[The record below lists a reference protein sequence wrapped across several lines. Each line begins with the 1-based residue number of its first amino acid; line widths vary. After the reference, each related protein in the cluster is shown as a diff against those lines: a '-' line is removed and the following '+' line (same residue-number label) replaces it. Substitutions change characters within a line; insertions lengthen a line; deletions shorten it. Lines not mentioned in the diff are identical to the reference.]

1 MEWCEGGCVRRET
14 ARRGR
19 ESLKTERISR
29 RRLLALAAVAP
40 VLAAC
45 GETVAPRRL
54 SQLWPEP
61 SPDRA
66 AALATASWQGYWYA
80 RAVGSL
86 IATQSGLGL
95 PATTLEA
102 DHHAALAATRPDA
115 IPIALPFATATVD
128 GPATPG
134 APPQV
139 RQTDGVI
146 RVRTAALYMR
156 LLQALALTHQL
167 RAPAAPAAARAH
179 ELRLAAAYTALAV
192 EASDRI
198 QADLFRPRLGVLF
211 DSDDTYDPLGNIDLI
226 WATADAAGLALA
238 SGTKETAARLQFAAD
253 QLYAFYRKSLPD
265 TVDEAHRLVRAQAR
279 LGPVTARD
287 DFRAFIP
294 VQQRRIAYRLRDQ
307 QPADILETANA
318 LSALIR
324 LTPLMPP
331 DSGVSERAGD
341 LFLDLAT
348 SFDRDDGW
356 LRDRLTYTA
365 DEVASLLRAL
375 RLAAFH
381 GQPPIERRYA
391 RDLLVTAWDS
401 LVNRSVLMRGA
412 PPGRADGVAES
423 WEQHLED
430 TAYRHPAVPTD
441 TAPLFARAV
450 SRDASGWTSV
460 DPTLD
465 TASALELALE
475 SLWLHPTFEALGA
488 ESAA

>member
-1 MEWCEGGCVRRET
+1 M
-14 ARRGR
+14 
-19 ESLKTERISR
+19 
-29 RRLLALAAVAP
+29 
-40 VLAAC
+40 LAAC

-61 SPDRA
+61 SPERA
-66 AALATASWQGYWYA
+66 AALATAGWQGYWYA
-80 RAVGSL
+80 RYVGDI
-86 IATQSGLGL
+86 IATQPGLGL
-95 PATTLEA
+95 AATTLEV
-102 DHHAALAATRPDA
+102 DHHAALAATRPEA
-115 IPIALPFATATVD
+115 IPIALPFATAAVD
-128 GPATPG
+128 DPATQG
-134 APPQV
+134 GLPQV

-156 LLQALALTHQL
+156 LLQALARAHRL
-167 RAPAAPAAARAH
+167 RAPAAPATARAQ
-179 ELRLAAAYTALAV
+179 ELRLASAYAALAV
-192 EASDRI
+192 ETSDRI

-238 SGTKETAARLQFAAD
+238 SGKEETAARLQSAAD
-253 QLYAFYRKSLPD
+253 QLYAFYRKGLPD
-265 TVDEAHRLVRAQAR
+265 TVDEAHRMVRAQAR

-287 DFRAFIP
+287 DLRAFIP
-294 VQQRRIAYRLRDQ
+294 VQQRRLAYRLRDQ
-307 QPADILETANA
+307 QPANILEAANA

-348 SFDRDDGW
+348 SVDRDNGW

-365 DEVASLLRAL
+365 DEVATLLRAL
-375 RLAAFH
+375 RLAALH

-401 LVNRSVLMRGA
+401 LVNRSGLMRGA
-412 PPGRADGVAES
+412 PPGRADGVAQP
-423 WEQHLED
+423 WEQRLHES
-430 TAYRHPAVPTD
+430 AYRHPAVPTN
-441 TAPLFARAV
+441 TTPLFARAV

-475 SLWLHPTFEALGA
+475 SLWLHPTFEALSA

>member
-1 MEWCEGGCVRRET
+1 M
-14 ARRGR
+14 
-19 ESLKTERISR
+19 
-29 RRLLALAAVAP
+29 
-40 VLAAC
+40 LAAC
-45 GETVAPRRL
+45 GETVAPRRV
-54 SQLWPEP
+54 SQVLPEP
-61 SPDRA
+61 SPDSA
-66 AALATASWQGYWYA
+66 AALATAGWQGYWYA
-80 RAVGSL
+80 RYVASL
-86 IATQSGLGL
+86 IATQPGLGL

-238 SGTKETAARLQFAAD
+238 SGKKETAARLQSAAD
-253 QLYAFYRKSLPD
+253 QLYAFYRKSLPE

-307 QPADILETANA
+307 QPADILEAANA

-331 DSGVSERAGD
+331 DSGVGERAGD

-348 SFDRDDGW
+348 SFDRDHGW
-356 LRDRLTYTA
+356 LRDRFTYTA
-365 DEVASLLRAL
+365 LEVASLLRAL

-401 LVNRSVLMRGA
+401 LVNRSGLLRGA
-412 PPGRADGVAES
+412 PPGRAEGLAQP
-423 WEQHLED
+423 WEQHLD
-430 TAYRHPAVPTD
+430 ASAYRHPEVPTNA
-441 TAPLFARAV
+441 APLFARSV
-450 SRDASGWTSV
+450 TRDASGWTSV

-465 TASALELALE
+465 TASAIELALE
-475 SLWLHPTFEALGA
+475 SLWLHATFEALSS
-488 ESAA
+488 EAAA